1 MSSTDS
7 TSNRSMKERAEDSG
21 EYDRTMYTM
30 EVHADILAYLHL
42 GKDRALYGL
51 NVPRADRV
59 FFRRLHDSSVFQ
71 PTCGSR
77 SLIVWRAAES
87 RKLRLEILLRYISHT
102 WVMQLIS

>member
-21 EYDRTMYTM
+21 EYDRTMCTM

-51 NVPRADRV
+51 NVPRADMPRL
-59 FFRRLHDSSVFQ
+59 FQETARLFSFPADLWEPFIDCMEGRRI
-71 PTCGSR
+71 T
-77 SLIVWRAAES
+77 
-87 RKLRLEILLRYISHT
+87 
-102 WVMQLIS
+102 